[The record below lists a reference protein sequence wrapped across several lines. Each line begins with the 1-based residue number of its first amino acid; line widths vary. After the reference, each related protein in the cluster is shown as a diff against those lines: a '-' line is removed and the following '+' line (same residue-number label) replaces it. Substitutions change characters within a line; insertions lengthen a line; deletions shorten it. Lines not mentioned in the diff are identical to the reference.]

1 MKPFFKKSSILKKR
15 PYQICKRCVMDTTDP
30 LIEFD
35 PKGICNHCS
44 AFLKKRYQP
53 KVSFDEKNELDAMFQ
68 SIKDS
73 RTKKTIYDVAIGVS
87 GGVDSS
93 YLLYLAQKA
102 GLKILAIHMDNCWD
116 TATAILILII

>member
-1 MKPFFKKSSILKKR
+1 MSFHVNVV
-15 PYQICKRCVMDTTDP
+15 CKRCVMDTTDP